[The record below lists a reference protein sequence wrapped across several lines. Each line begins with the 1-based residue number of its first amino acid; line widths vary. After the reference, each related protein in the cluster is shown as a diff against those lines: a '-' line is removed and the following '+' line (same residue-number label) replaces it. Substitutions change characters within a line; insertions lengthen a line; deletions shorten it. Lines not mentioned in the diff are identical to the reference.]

1 MRVGALISDIVTE
14 LMAFH
19 HFATLNEPQ
28 RLAFEKM
35 SDSGKS
41 FVVAA
46 NTASGK
52 TFIAE
57 VAAINSIRNGKKAVY
72 LAPLKA
78 LATEKFEDFSDHKE
92 VSVELRTG
100 DYDRDEKDLADADFI
115 IATYPKFDSIIRHNP
130 EWLGRVGL
138 VIADEGHEITDAENG
153 STIEILLTRLRQ
165 MGIGVMV
172 LSAVMPNVEAVASWL
187 GADHVKSD
195 WRPVPLGKGVMSGR
209 RIDFTDGTTKK
220 ISVSTDNSVCDL
232 ALDTVEGGGQAL
244 VFARSRKEAVSYAEK
259 IGLRLSQSLLLQ
271 GSQRNE
277 LEKLAR
283 SVSKMGSDLETS
295 KRLAGCIKGGAAF
308 HHAGVARELRKAVED
323 NYKSHLIKVIS
334 ATPTLAAGINTP
346 ARRVIVQSISRW
358 TAEGWGTMPRWEAE
372 NMFGRAGRPGFDT
385 YGEAVLVETNY
396 TSRNE
401 LMAYLRKPLEDI
413 DSKLTQVRPFYSH
426 VLSEICLSTSATV
439 KSLTDLFSKTFYAS
453 QPEGKVTIRRYL
465 TEALDFLVRYGLVRK
480 VGKEVVPSDIGR
492 RLVHLYITPLSF
504 PLLKNALQKDQTNLG
519 YLHMVTS
526 MDDWRSR
533 PPDVEDAGW
542 DELRREFGG
551 KGVEVDDKDEQGEP
565 IRVVEAGS
573 AYMLAGWI
581 EEKPTAWFSQFEL
594 GEGDLNTMRDTAEW
608 LLYAAKE
615 LAFMTRRFDAAKKL
629 DVLNRRMKKG
639 IKEELFDIC
648 SIKGIGR
655 VKGRRL
661 FNQGIK
667 TAVQYRQKKNGM
679 NRLDSYLAGKQ

>member
-1 MRVGALISDIVTE
+1 MWVGTLISDIVTE

-35 SDSGKS
+35 SESGKS

-57 VAAINSIRNGKKAVY
+57 VAAINAIRKGKKVVY

-78 LATEKFEDFSDHKE
+78 LASEKFEDFSDHKD

-100 DYDRDEKDLADADFI
+100 DYDRDEKDLADVDFI

-172 LSAVMPNVEAVASWL
+172 LSAVMPNVEAIASWL

-195 WRPVPLGKGVMSGR
+195 WRPVPLGKGVMSGQ

-220 ISVSTDNSVCDL
+220 VSVSTDNSVCDL
-232 ALDTVEGGGQAL
+232 ALDTVESGGQAL

-283 SVSKMGSDLETS
+283 SVSKMGSDPETS
-295 KRLAGCIKGGAAF
+295 KRLAECIKRGAAF
-308 HHAGVARELRKAVED
+308 HHAGVARELRKAVET

-439 KSLTDLFSKTFYAS
+439 KSLTDLFSKTFFAS

-465 TEALDFLVRYGLVRK
+465 AEALDFLVRYGLARK
-480 VGKEVVPSDIGR
+480 IGKDVVPSDIGR
-492 RLVHLYITPLSF
+492 RLVHLYITPLSY
-504 PLLKNALQKDQTNLG
+504 PLLKNALQRDQTNLG

-542 DELRREFGG
+542 DELRREFGS

-615 LAFMTRRFDAAKKL
+615 LAFMTGRFDAAKRL

-648 SIKGIGR
+648 SVKGIGR

-667 TAVQYRQKKNGM
+667 TAVQYRQNKNGT
-679 NRLDSYLAGKQ
+679 NNLDSYLAGKQ

>member
-1 MRVGALISDIVTE
+1 MWVGTLISDIVTE
-14 LMAFH
+14 LMGFH

-57 VAAINSIRNGKKAVY
+57 VAAINTIRKGKKAVY

-78 LATEKFEDFSDHKE
+78 LATEKFEDFSDHKD

-165 MGIGVMV
+165 MSIGVMV

-209 RIDFTDGTTKK
+209 RIDFTDGTSKK
-220 ISVSTDNSVCDL
+220 VSVSTDNAVCDL
-232 ALDTVEGGGQAL
+232 ALDTVESGGQAL

-271 GSQRNE
+271 GSQRDE

-283 SVSKMGSDLETS
+283 SVSKMGSDPETS

-372 NMFGRAGRPGFDT
+372 NMFGRAGRPGYDT

-453 QPEGKVTIRRYL
+453 QPEGKVTIKRYL
-465 TEALDFLVRYGLVRK
+465 TEALDFLVGYGLVRK
-480 VGKEVVPSDIGR
+480 AGKELVPSDIGR
-492 RLVHLYITPLSF
+492 RLVHLYITPLSY

-519 YLHMVTS
+519 YLHLVTS

-551 KGVEVDDKDEQGEP
+551 KGVEVDDKDERGEP

-581 EEKPTAWFSQFEL
+581 EEKPAGWFSQFEI

-639 IKEELFDIC
+639 IKEELLDIC
-648 SIKGIGR
+648 SIRGIGR

-667 TAVQYRQKKNGM
+667 TAAEFRQNKTSTDK
-679 NRLDSYLAGKQ
+679 LDSYLEGKP